1 MRVSSLGLLE
11 LHGYVGRKGR
21 KNAWEEAHLNWR
33 RSTHFFP
40 PCVVFGKAI
49 FQENARLK
57 LGGFAAMAAASLTE
71 RTSAKQREMAA
82 VRVNTGK
89 HHKKGK
95 NG

>member
-1 MRVSSLGLLE
+1 M
-11 LHGYVGRKGR
+11 
-21 KNAWEEAHLNWR
+21 
-33 RSTHFFP
+33 
-40 PCVVFGKAI
+40 

-82 VRVNTGK
+82 VCVNTGK

-95 NG
+95 NS